1 MPKDVIIA
9 LDYPHREAALAFLDQ
24 FGEEKPFVKI
34 GMELFY
40 AAGPDMVREI
50 KDHGH
55 KIFLD
60 LKIHD
65 IPNTAAGAVRSLRAL
80 GADMMNLHAQGGIAM
95 MRAAAQE
102 LLDTPGTA
110 PQLIAVTVLTSLNED
125 ALRDELLVQKT
136 LKETVLHY
144 AHNAKAAG
152 LAGIVCS
159 PLEAGVVHQKLGADF
174 LTVTPGVRF
183 VDAEAGDQQ
192 RVTTPGIARELGAD
206 YIVVGRPITK
216 AENPLLAYRRCMD
229 EFARQ

>member
-9 LDYPHREAALAFLDQ
+9 LDYPDREAALAFLDQ

-50 KDHGH
+50 KDRGH

-80 GADMMNLHAQGGIAM
+80 GAAMMNLHAQGGIAM

-125 ALRDELLVQKT
+125 ALHDELLVQKT

-159 PLEAGVVHQKLGADF
+159 PLEAGVVHQRLGADF

-183 VDAEAGDQQ
+183 ADAEAGDQQ

-229 EFARQ
+229 EFVG

>member
-1 MPKDVIIA
+1 MLKDVIIA
-9 LDYPHREAALAFLDQ
+9 LDYPDREAALAFLDR

-50 KDHGH
+50 KDRGH

-95 MRAAAQE
+95 MRAAAEE

-110 PQLIAVTVLTSLNED
+110 PKLIAVTVLTSLNED
-125 ALRDELLVQKT
+125 ALHDELLVQKT

-144 AHNAKAAG
+144 AHNAKTAG

-159 PLEAGVVHQKLGADF
+159 PLEAGIVHQRLGADF

-183 VDAEAGDQQ
+183 ADAEAGDQQ

-216 AENPLLAYRRCMD
+216 ADNPLVAYRRCMD
-229 EFARQ
+229 EFVGE

>member
-1 MPKDVIIA
+1 M
-9 LDYPHREAALAFLDQ
+9 
-24 FGEEKPFVKI
+24 
-34 GMELFY
+34 
-40 AAGPDMVREI
+40 
-50 KDHGH
+50 
-55 KIFLD
+55 
-60 LKIHD
+60 HD
-65 IPNTAAGAVRSLRAL
+65 IPNTADGAVSSLRAL
-80 GADMMNLHAQGGIAM
+80 GGAMMNLHAQQGIAM

-125 ALRDELLVQKT
+125 ALHDELLVQKT

-159 PLEAGVVHQKLGADF
+159 PLEAGVVHQRLGADF

-183 VDAEAGDQQ
+183 ADAEAGDQQ

-229 EFARQ
+229 EFVG